1 MDEYCALEEHFPEFN
16 YKLVN
21 KDINFVSQNLMLGVF
36 IIWIH
41 VFTNKNVYVLDCL
54 HFLDY

>member
-1 MDEYCALEEHFPEFN
+1 MDKYCALDEHFPEFT

-21 KDINFVSQNLMLGVF
+21 KENFVSQNLMLGVF

-41 VFTNKNVYVLDCL
+41 VFRNNKVYVLDCL
-54 HFLDY
+54 HFLED

>member
-1 MDEYCALEEHFPEFN
+1 MDEYCALDEHFPEFT

-21 KDINFVSQNLMLGVF
+21 KDNFVSQNLMLEVF

-41 VFTNKNVYVLDCL
+41 VFRNNNVYVLDCL
-54 HFLDY
+54 QFLED